1 MNELVHLPWP
11 PRELS
16 PNVRSH
22 WAKLA
27 KAKKAYRT
35 TCRWMAVEQAAVHKL
50 QTTDGA
56 RGRLRLHLLFVP
68 PTRARRDVDNLV
80 AAMKAGLDG
89 LADALGMDDSLWA
102 LSQEIAPYTAHGGRV
117 VVSATWETK

>member
-1 MNELVHLPWP
+1 MEELVHLPWP

-16 PNVRSH
+16 PNVRTH

-35 TCRWMAVEQAAVHKL
+35 TCRWLAVEQAVVHKL
-50 QTTDGA
+50 QATDSAG
-56 RGRLRLHLLFVP
+56 GRLRLHLLFVP

-80 AAMKAGLDG
+80 ASMKAGLDG

-102 LSQEIAPYTAHGGRV
+102 LSQEIAPYTTPGGKV
-117 VVSATWETK
+117 VASATWETQ